1 MYKIQKYFQGLFFF
15 ITKSQALVILPT
27 FLKMLFFIIQGKQY
41 MYVLGSYNAMLS
53 VVTVNIFKI
62 KILWDGSRFDIVM
75 FSLIESCNLL

>member
-1 MYKIQKYFQGLFFF
+1 MYKIQKYFQGLLFF

-62 KILWDGSRFDIVM
+62 KIL
-75 FSLIESCNLL
+75 